1 MKKRIWCALLCAVLA
16 LSLAVPSFAAYRDVP
31 AGHWAAG
38 DIQYVTERGLFKGTG
53 GDTFDPSTE
62 MSRAMLAT
70 VLYRYAGSPAVWE
83 TVLYSDVA
91 LETWYAPGVAWAYQN
106 RIFPSANLERG
117 LLYPNENVRR
127 AEFCVMLYR
136 FAQSLGKADADPS
149 AVNRAP
155 FTDME
160 WNRFSMAGFGPLY
173 NEAAEA
179 MLGWAWPMGIME
191 GTSAT
196 TINPLGTI
204 TRAEVAAMLARFD
217 RNVLGGTE
225 PTVQQT
231 PSPTPDPNPTP
242 TDNGYTTADGKPL
255 TEENVRAAIV
265 ALKEIYPDGTV
276 YPTPYCSS
284 DPLNRPYSN
293 CDACAGW
300 AMLCSDAAFGS
311 LPWRYQVAPDWDDIR
326 IGDLIRYST
335 AHSGHVVVVIDK
347 TDDYIKVTE
356 SGTHNKA
363 LWGVSAPVRFCNFSP
378 NKECKK
384 TAGKGVQPL
393 NNYTCRFRPS
403 SLNCTDKSG
412 LDGLQADKWISG

>member
-1 MKKRIWCALLCAVLA
+1 MRKRMISVLLCAVA
-16 LSLAVPSFAAYRDVP
+16 AVSLAIPAFAAYRDVP
-31 AGHWAAG
+31 ADYWAAD
-38 DIQYVTERGLFKGTG
+38 DIQYVTERGLFNGTG
-53 GDTFDPSTE
+53 PDTFGPSTE
-62 MSRAMLAT
+62 MNRAMLAT
-70 VLYRYAGSPAVWE
+70 VLYRYAGSPAVSGN
-83 TVLYSDVA
+83 VPYSDMA
-91 LETWYAPGVAWAYQN
+91 AGAWYTSGVVWAYQN
-106 RIFPSANLERG
+106 GIFPSANLERG

-136 FAQSLGKADADPS
+136 FAQSLGKATADPT
-149 AVNRAP
+149 AVERSP
-155 FTDME
+155 FTDMD
-160 WNRFSMAGFGPLY
+160 WSRFSMAGFGPIY
-173 NEAAEA
+173 NEAEEA

-217 RNVLGGTE
+217 RNVLGGTK
-225 PTVQQT
+225 PTVQ
-231 PSPTPDPNPTP
+231 PSPEPTADPSPNP

-276 YPTPYCSS
+276 YPTPYCSN

-300 AMLCSDAAFGS
+300 AMLCSDAAFGN
-311 LPWRYQVAPDWDDIR
+311 LPWRYQADPDWDDIR

-335 AHSGHVVVVIDK
+335 ARSGHVVVVIDK

-363 LWGVSAPVRFCNFSP
+363 LWGGQYF
-378 NKECKK
+378 KWWLEE
-384 TAGKGVQPL
+384 
-393 NNYTCRFRPS
+393 RPGYA
-403 SLNCTDKSG
+403 LRTRYPE
-412 LDGLQADKWISG
+412 

>member
-1 MKKRIWCALLCAVLA
+1 MKKRTWSILLCAVLA

-53 GDTFDPSTE
+53 GDTFGPSTE
-62 MSRAMLAT
+62 MNRAMLAT
-70 VLYRYAGSPAVWE
+70 VLYRYAGSPAMSE
-83 TVLYSDVA
+83 TVPYSDVA
-91 LETWYAPGVAWAYQN
+91 VGTWYAPGVAWAYQN
-106 RIFPSANLERG
+106 RIFPSANLERS
-117 LLYPNENVRR
+117 LLYPSENVRR

-225 PTVQQT
+225 PTVQPP
-231 PSPTPDPNPTP
+231 PSPTPDPSPDP

-255 TEENVRAAIV
+255 TEENVRAAIG
-265 ALKEIYPDGTV
+265 ALKEIYPNG
-276 YPTPYCSS
+276 TPYPAPYISDSGGPYGVSS
-284 DPLNRPYSN
+284 TY
-293 CDACAGW
+293 CAGW
-300 AMLCSDAAFGS
+300 ATLCSDTAFGNLS
-311 LPWRYQVAPDWDDIR
+311 WSRIAKPDWTQIR
-326 IGDLIRYST
+326 IGDLIRYDNDG
-335 AHSGHVVVVIDK
+335 SGHVVVVIDK
-347 TDDYIKVTE
+347 TDEYIKVTE

-363 LWGVSAPVRFCNFSP
+363 IWGGQYF
-378 NKECKK
+378 KWWLEEK
-384 TAGKGVQPL
+384 AG
-393 NNYTCRFRPS
+393 YTCYTRYPE
-403 SLNCTDKSG
+403 
-412 LDGLQADKWISG
+412 